1 MEECAYIT
9 EYFALVSERWHQISG
24 YFIFVRET
32 SRDVLL
38 SIPFSWYVNWMTLN
52 PRSKLRN
59 VRVELKSAVKV
70 TMHFSS
76 SFLPL
81 VYFDIRTPCCFFWGV
96 CVCVCVCV
104 CVFCLY
110 STFWYWTACW
120 ERNSKCWLTQRIR
133 AFLPRQR
140 PNLVPRVFSFSNI
153 SVANGKTLRGY
164 LYASA
169 YVRTW
174 KKCSIHGTENPN
186 QNIWIKPRDK
196 NSMRDSRKTKQ
207 LPM

>member
-76 SFLPL
+76 SFLLL
-81 VYFDIRTPCCFFWGV
+81 VYFDIRAPCCFFWGGCVCVCVWV
-96 CVCVCVCV
+96 CVCVCFAFIVRFDIELRVESETLNVDWLKGYERFFLGKGQTSSPGSSRFPISRWQTGRPCV
-104 CVFCLY
+104 ATCTLVRMCVPEKNVQY
-110 STFWYWTACW
+110 M
-120 ERNSKCWLTQRIR
+120 EPRIQTR
-133 AFLPRQR
+133 
-140 PNLVPRVFSFSNI
+140 I
-153 SVANGKTLRGY
+153 Y
-164 LYASA
+164 
-169 YVRTW
+169 
-174 KKCSIHGTENPN
+174 E
-186 QNIWIKPRDK
+186 
-196 NSMRDSRKTKQ
+196 
-207 LPM
+207 

>member
-9 EYFALVSERWHQISG
+9 EYFALVSERWHQISW

-70 TMHFSS
+70 TIHFSS

-81 VYFDIRTPCCFFWGV
+81 VHFDIRTPCCFFFGCV
-96 CVCVCVCV
+96 CVWVCVCV

-110 STFWYWTACW
+110 STFWYWTAKESEIRNVDW
-120 ERNSKCWLTQRIR
+120 LKGYERFFLGKGQTSSPGSSRFPISRWQTRRPCVATCTLVRMCVPEKNVQYMEPRIQTR
-133 AFLPRQR
+133 
-140 PNLVPRVFSFSNI
+140 
-153 SVANGKTLRGY
+153 
-164 LYASA
+164 
-169 YVRTW
+169 
-174 KKCSIHGTENPN
+174 IHE
-186 QNIWIKPRDK
+186 
-196 NSMRDSRKTKQ
+196 
-207 LPM
+207 